1 MENNLMLVNYMEIE
15 LISDGYPVMGY
26 RLSAGFI

>member
-15 LISDGYPVMGY
+15 LISDGYPVMSY